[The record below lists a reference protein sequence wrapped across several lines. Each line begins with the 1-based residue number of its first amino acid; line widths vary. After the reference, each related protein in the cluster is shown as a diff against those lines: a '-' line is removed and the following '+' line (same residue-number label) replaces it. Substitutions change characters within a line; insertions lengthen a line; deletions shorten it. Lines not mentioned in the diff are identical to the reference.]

1 MPALSDLPEL
11 IGFFSYSREDDE
23 DFDHSLSKLRTRI
36 QNELRGQLGRSRES
50 LRLWQ
55 DREAIPPGTLWA
67 SEIQAAIGQ
76 SVFFIPI
83 VSPRVVR
90 SGYCGIEFREFLE
103 RERQLR
109 RRDLVFPI
117 LFINVPELTGE
128 KAGDEHPVLDV
139 IAERQYVDW
148 REFRY
153 DPDSPAVRRQ
163 VADFCE
169 KIATTLRRTPPQDE
183 DEKRRAYEAE
193 QVRRKQTEDD
203 ARGEAARRREAAEAE
218 ARAKAAEDRQR
229 AEGVARSQREAAD
242 ERLAQAAQV
251 PPVDTPSPTPRRPE
265 PATMP
270 DAGQRPPELPGKQPP
285 SVAAIMLAV
294 VAGIECVL
302 TAIFLIQHT
311 DMHFGEKSLVAGLL
325 ALDIATAAIGI
336 GAIRGRAWA
345 IPLGLAIGP
354 IGLANGLLWIV
365 WLATAEKS
373 KIDATYFIA
382 WPHAI
387 ASIAYVAGI
396 LSFRRLLLDR
406 KRETAP

>member
-36 QNELRGQLGRSRES
+36 QNELRGQLGRSREA

-90 SGYCGIEFREFLE
+90 SGYCGTEFREFLE

-128 KAGDEHPVLDV
+128 KTADEHPVLKV

-163 VADFCE
+163 VADFCA
-169 KIATTLRRTPPQDE
+169 KIATTLQRTPPEDE
-183 DEKRRAYEAE
+183 DEKRRAYEAD
-193 QVRRKQTEDD
+193 QARRRQAEDD
-203 ARGEAARRREAAEAE
+203 ERREAARRREAAEAE

-229 AEGVARSQREAAD
+229 AEAVARSQREAA
-242 ERLAQAAQV
+242 EARLAQAAQARV
-251 PPVDTPSPTPRRPE
+251 ADGRGPE
-265 PATMP
+265 RQPAAAA
-270 DAGQRPPELPGKQPP
+270 AGGEQPLPALPGKWPR
-285 SVAAIMLAV
+285 VIGATMTVLG
-294 VAGIECVL
+294 GIEFVL
-302 TAIFLIQHT
+302 TAIFTMIIPIQS
-311 DMHFGEKSLVAGLL
+311 DSIFILLGLL
-325 ALDIATAAIGI
+325 MLDMATIAIGI
-336 GAIRGRAWA
+336 GAIRRRPWSTR
-345 IPLGLAIGP
+345 LGLAVSILGSLNGVVWF
-354 IGLANGLLWIV
+354 GLGFTTGMNSAARLFIV
-365 WLATAEKS
+365 WPYTIS
-373 KIDATYFIA
+373 TIV
-382 WPHAI
+382 
-387 ASIAYVAGI
+387 YVAGI
-396 LSFRRLLLDR
+396 VYFLKQWRSVAKNEHGAGF
-406 KRETAP
+406 